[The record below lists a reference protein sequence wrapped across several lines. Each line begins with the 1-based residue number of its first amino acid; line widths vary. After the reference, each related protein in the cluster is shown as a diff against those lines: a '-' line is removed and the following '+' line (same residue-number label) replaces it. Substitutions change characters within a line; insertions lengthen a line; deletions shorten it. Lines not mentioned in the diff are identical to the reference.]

1 MNYKLYPLLFFMLFI
16 EGCATSLTA
25 MPSDQEIRK
34 AQEKCRTLGHAE
46 YSNNWNECIAQT
58 VRYDR
63 KQNNEEI
70 NTLLNAIGGAIPPPQ
85 RGVNCQPTGNGNYY
99 CR

>member
-1 MNYKLYPLLFFMLFI
+1 
-16 EGCATSLTA
+16 

-34 AQEKCRTLGHAE
+34 AQEKYRTLGHAE

-58 VRYDR
+58 ILYDR
-63 KQNNEEI
+63 KHNNEK
-70 NTLLNAIGGAIPPPQ
+70 TNAILEVMSGAIPPSQ
-85 RGVNCQPTGNGNYY
+85 RAVNCQLTGNGNYY